1 MAQLS
6 KTAPISDEDIRE
18 DICSTLKMWDQFNNM
33 DKEKQES
40 LVKYLFESYAHL
52 YRTDNIRLDKIQIEN

>member
-6 KTAPISDEDIRE
+6 KLAPISDEDIRK
-18 DICSTLKMWDQFNNM
+18 DICSTLRMWDQFNNM

-40 LVKYLFESYAHL
+40 LVEYLFESYAHL
-52 YRTDNIRLDKIQIEN
+52 YRTDNIRLDKIQ

>member
-18 DICSTLKMWDQFNNM
+18 DICCTLRMWEQFNTM
-33 DKEKQES
+33 DREKQES
-40 LVKYLFESYAHL
+40 LVEYLFESYAHL
-52 YRTDNIRLDKIQIEN
+52 YRADNIRLDKIQ

>member
-6 KTAPISDEDIRE
+6 KIAPISDEDIRE
-18 DICSTLKMWDQFNNM
+18 DICSTLRMWDQFNNM

-40 LVKYLFESYAHL
+40 LVEYLFESYAHL
-52 YRTDNIRLDKIQIEN
+52 YRTDNIRLDKIQ